1 MTFDTPT
8 LFASAMIVAFAGSAI
23 LPVFLLLWQTRDR
36 ASVQGLLLTS
46 AGFFLAGSGAILL
59 GARGTIS
66 DSLSLVAAN
75 ALLISGTGLRRCGLA
90 AFLGRRPLIWLMA
103 LMPAVWVALINYPP
117 FAEQFLLRV
126 YFVQTCLVLS
136 CFSIFWMSVFANRE
150 KLHTVRLL
158 GFVSLIEIAG
168 YFWFVINQHMHH
180 LPDYLA
186 SYSSDF
192 FVISLFSALLSM
204 ALTVVLNVC
213 MVVERHMHGFR
224 ELSRMD
230 ELTNLPNRRAFIDDA
245 EAALAGPKAF
255 EHKYSLIVFDMDA
268 LKSVNER
275 YSHAMGDA
283 LLQLFS
289 RILRDNLSGEAIC
302 GRIGGEK
309 FAVFLSDCDREF
321 ALLTAQ
327 RICRRFKVDC
337 REATGGRLA
346 ATVSVGMVTANC
358 DTVFARAMEAAVNGL
373 CKAKRQGKAQIVTMD
388 LCSDGL
394 LKRSTAAA
402 FSSLRR
408 KAA

>member
-1 MTFDTPT
+1 
-8 LFASAMIVAFAGSAI
+8 
-23 LPVFLLLWQTRDR
+23 
-36 ASVQGLLLTS
+36 
-46 AGFFLAGSGAILL
+46 
-59 GARGTIS
+59 
-66 DSLSLVAAN
+66 
-75 ALLISGTGLRRCGLA
+75 
-90 AFLGRRPLIWLMA
+90 
-103 LMPAVWVALINYPP
+103 
-117 FAEQFLLRV
+117 
-126 YFVQTCLVLS
+126 
-136 CFSIFWMSVFANRE
+136 
-150 KLHTVRLL
+150 
-158 GFVSLIEIAG
+158 
-168 YFWFVINQHMHH
+168 
-180 LPDYLA
+180 
-186 SYSSDF
+186 
-192 FVISLFSALLSM
+192 
-204 ALTVVLNVC
+204 
-213 MVVERHMHGFR
+213 
-224 ELSRMD
+224 
-230 ELTNLPNRRAFIDDA
+230 NLPNRRAFIDDA